1 MTVLRWHAH
10 ADRRLRDSGDT
21 IDGHQMR
28 VVSLCVSLAAS
39 IGHPLHDSDLTL
51 AAIKHDEA
59 ERVLGDMPGPAKYR
73 FPALAAAYAEV
84 EKQVLTEM
92 GYDWTLTDK
101 EQDMLTLCDKLDAW
115 LWARNHGVTG
125 GEWDKALVQLNWIA
139 AGINATKWL
148 DEQIK

>member
-10 ADRRLRDSGDT
+10 EDHRLRNSGDDT
-21 IDGHQMR
+21 DGHQCR
-28 VVSLCVSLAAS
+28 VACLCISLAAY
-39 IGHPLHDSDLTL
+39 IGHTLHDSDLPV
-51 AAIKHDEA
+51 AALMHDEA
-59 ERVLGDMPGPAKYR
+59 ERVLGDMPGPAKYNY
-73 FPALAAAYAEV
+73 PALAAAYAEA
-84 EKQVLTEM
+84 EQQVLTEM
-92 GYDWTLTDK
+92 GYDWSLTDK

-115 LWARNHGVTG
+115 LWARDHGVTG